1 MTTAI
6 SKSARVTRLKR
17 LKRFIAAIP
26 NPSDGSSLFLVTGGL
41 KIRQAN
47 AF

>member
-17 LKRFIAAIP
+17 YKRFIAAIT
-26 NPSDGSSLFLVTGGL
+26 NPSDGRTLILVTGGL